1 MENQAKLH
9 TVTGAA
15 MDKVVPINYRRKIFK
30 LSFIATGI
38 ASLFFAVWFF
48 MPKGLQ
54 VSASDVR
61 TGVVVRGTFHDE
73 VSLRANALALNSVI
87 LDAVESGR
95 VEEVLIQDGAMVK
108 QGQLLFRLSN
118 PQRNLDLLQRKG
130 EQTQQVSNLANL
142 QVGFQM
148 AATEHQRRL
157 SALEFDLKQ
166 VQKKHER
173 NIALAAQG
181 YISKVALDESQDALA
196 RQQFAVDEEKQ
207 SKITEDRVRNQALAQ
222 MESGISALQ
231 SGLKLVNAT
240 VEALAV
246 RAPIDGKLTDFK
258 LQVGESIT
266 TGKHLGRIDDPRLFK
281 LSAQVDEFYLSRIAI
296 GHHASTQIED
306 KTYALEVMNI
316 FPQIKDGRFL
326 VELKFKKEQADKLNP
341 GQSVDARITLGDP
354 SPASLLPT
362 GAYLN
367 DTGGTWAFVLS
378 KDGQV
383 AERRAI
389 KVGRRNQQQIEV
401 LSGLEVG
408 ERIITSSYAN
418 FQTSSRLQINGHAF

>member
-9 TVTGAA
+9 TLTGAS
-15 MDKVVPINYRRKIFK
+15 MDKVVPINYRRKAFRLTIVA
-30 LSFIATGI
+30 IGI
-38 ASLFFAVWFF
+38 ICLLLMAWQF

-61 TGVVVRGTFHDE
+61 KGLVERGTFRDE

-87 LDAVESGR
+87 LDAIESGR

-157 SALEFDLKQ
+157 SALAFELKQ

-181 YISKVALDESQDALA
+181 YISKVALDESQDALT
-196 RQQFAVDEEKQ
+196 RQQFSVDEERQ
-207 SKITEDRVRNQALAQ
+207 SKTAEDKVRSEALAQ
-222 MESGISALQ
+222 MGAGISALQ
-231 SGLKLVNAT
+231 SGLKLVSAS
-240 VEALAV
+240 VDALAV

-258 LQVGESIT
+258 LQIGESIT
-266 TGKHLGRIDDPRLFK
+266 TGKRLGRIDDPRQFK

-296 GHHASTQIED
+296 GHQANANIGN
-306 KTYALEVMNI
+306 KTFALEVMNI

-326 VELKFKKEQADKLNP
+326 VELKFKNEQAEKLNS
-341 GQSVDARITLGDP
+341 GQSVDARITLGE
-354 SPASLLPT
+354 PAAANLLPT

-367 DTGGTWAFVLS
+367 DTGGTWVFVLS

-389 KVGRRNQQQIEV
+389 KIGRRNQQQIEV

-408 ERIITSSYAN
+408 EQIITSSYAA
-418 FQTSSRLQINGHAF
+418 FQTANRLQIHSR

>member
-1 MENQAKLH
+1 MENQTKLH

-30 LSFIATGI
+30 LSSVAIAI
-38 ASLFFAVWFF
+38 VSLLVVAWQF

-54 VSASDVR
+54 ISATDIRKGLVEQ
-61 TGVVVRGTFHDE
+61 GTFRDE

-87 LDAVESGR
+87 LDAIESGR

-108 QGQLLFRLSN
+108 RDQLLFRLSN

-157 SALEFDLKQ
+157 SALEFDLQQ

-181 YISKVALDESQDALA
+181 YISKVALDESRDALTR
-196 RQQFAVDEEKQ
+196 RQFSVDEERQ
-207 SKITEDRVRNQALAQ
+207 SKIAEDKVRSDALAQ
-222 MESGISALQ
+222 MGAGISALQ
-231 SGLKLVNAT
+231 SGLKLVSAT

-258 LQVGESIT
+258 LQIGESIS
-266 TGKHLGRIDDPRLFK
+266 TGKRLGRIDDPRQFK
-281 LSAQVDEFYLSRIAI
+281 LSAQVDEFYLSRIAL
-296 GHHASTQIED
+296 GHQASASID
-306 KTYALEVMNI
+306 NKMFMLEVMSI

-326 VELKFKKEQADKLNP
+326 VELKFKTEQAEKLNP
-341 GQSVDARITLGDP
+341 GQSVDARITLGEP
-354 SPASLLPT
+354 TTANLLPT

-367 DTGGTWAFVLS
+367 DTGGAWVFVLS
-378 KDGQV
+378 KDGQT
-383 AERRAI
+383 AERRTI
-389 KVGRRNQQQIEV
+389 KIGRRNQQQIEV
-401 LSGLEVG
+401 LSGLRVG
-408 ERIITSSYAN
+408 EQIITSSYAA
-418 FQTSSRLQINGHAF
+418 FQAVDRLQIHHR